1 MPRLFVSDYT
11 RAGWSDPVQ
20 GDDLAARYC
29 ECLEAGDILF
39 FPECPF
45 DFPEENRQAL
55 LAHRQSGLKY
65 HKNVSYQPLTGVV
78 RGMSAEDQQ
87 AVDELRGVL
96 RTYSNAV
103 VKFVDEFLAPYAGHY
118 KLDFASYRPVEEEG
132 RPMSLHKRNDLLHV
146 DAFPNRPTAGGR
158 ILRVFTN
165 LNPTKTRDWIVTD
178 GFDRLAERYAD
189 EAGLKRFARQ
199 ARSPVSRFLRRMAAA
214 PFRLVGKLKGMPTA
228 YDRFMQRFHNFLK
241 ENDAFQRDCPK
252 EAIEFPPGSTWLVYT
267 DFVPHAVL
275 RGQFALEQTF
285 IILPDGMVTPD
296 RAPIR
301 ILERMS
307 GTRLAASA

>member
-1 MPRLFVSDYT
+1 MPRLFVKDFT
-11 RAGWSDPVQ
+11 DTGWADPDRAR
-20 GDDLAARYC
+20 DLARQYC
-29 ECLEAGDILF
+29 ERLEAGDILF
-39 FPECPF
+39 FPACPF
-45 DFPEENRQAL
+45 PFPEPNRQAL

-78 RGMSAEDQQ
+78 RGMSAAEG
-87 AVDELRGVL
+87 AEVEELRRIL
-96 RTYSNAV
+96 SEYSDAV
-103 VKFVDEFLAPYAGHY
+103 VGFVDTFLAPYAGRY

-178 GFDRLAERYAD
+178 GFDRLAEQYAQQ
-189 EAGLKRFARQ
+189 AGLPKYARQ
-199 ARSPVSRFLRRMAAA
+199 ARSPVSRMLRRLAAA
-214 PFRLVGKLKGMPTA
+214 PFRAVGKLKGMPTA

-241 ENDAFQRDCPK
+241 ENAAFQRDCPK

-267 DFVPHAVL
+267 DYVPHAVL

-285 IILPDGMVTPD
+285 IVHPEGLVKPEL
-296 RAPIR
+296 APIR
-301 ILERMS
+301 ILERLG
-307 GTRLAASA
+307 GTRLAA